1 MWRVPEEP
9 GSELQLRALRV
20 SAATDSSPAA
30 CSMQQSSQAVQHMGE
45 ARAEI
50 PQLHPPGHCGHP
62 SIPTEGPPPRL
73 CFLLAHPAL
82 LHPSPGWEQGLEVP
96 GCKGS
101 TDSVLNVGSSGMALL
116 GAEGAMPGPRSAL
129 YMRSAAMPG
138 RSGR

>member
-1 MWRVPEEP
+1 M
-9 GSELQLRALRV
+9 L
-20 SAATDSSPAA
+20 
-30 CSMQQSSQAVQHMGE
+30 QSSQPVQHLVQHTGK

-50 PQLHPPGHCGHP
+50 PQLRPPGHCGHP
-62 SIPTEGPPPRL
+62 DIPPEGPPPPLR
-73 CFLLAHPAL
+73 FLLVHPAL

-96 GCKGS
+96 CCKGS
-101 TDSVLNVGSSGMALL
+101 TDSVLNVGSSGIALL